1 MSDRPAMS
9 AGEPRSVL
17 VVGSSPPVE
26 RTAATLAAT
35 LDSTALLRARTVSA
49 AREHLASASQAAS
62 PSQHRAIHCL
72 VCEFTPES
80 ETDAAQPTPLAELV
94 ALAADED
101 IDSLP
106 PIVAITD
113 DERADDALDHGA
125 TDVISPADSRATVA
139 ARVRNVSELRH
150 HRDSAADSGT
160 AGVPEFSGAQL
171 AAALDLLPTA
181 VFTLGP
187 AGELEYANA
196 AAREFFRGASDA
208 TVRNR
213 EETPLEGTVVWELL
227 PAEIRETVVDRCAEA
242 RATGSVVQFETPL
255 PERLP
260 ALAPSSDGP
269 STARR
274 RLVVTAVPDENRLTV
289 LAREFSDPESE
300 SDDGVERD
308 RLALLEEAV
317 DALEDGI
324 AVLED
329 GTIRIANTTLCD
341 LAGTGTLVG
350 TAVDALFDDELAAA
364 IRERADS
371 PVSRWMDPIQGEL
384 DGGGSTRSVPVDVVV
399 APLSV
404 AERTLCVVR
413 DRRRSAAGTLSTV
426 RRTIDS
432 LSTAASRSA
441 VRHAV
446 VAGIREYT
454 GAEFTG
460 WYRPADDGDLLSPA
474 AITTAESVPR
484 IEPPAVEREDVPL
497 QVGRDGDGRGD
508 DTGGDSYRDTVH
520 AALVDRAAA
529 DPFLAR
535 SGLRAER
542 VLVVPLAERGVIVAT
557 SSDPMAFD
565 TLETAP
571 IETVSAA
578 GAAAL
583 DRIAARERV
592 RTSRY
597 ERARLESKL
606 DAAAQLRAGE
616 RHLLDADS
624 RTAVERRLCEI
635 AAALAPADADELAWV
650 GRVTAGNES
659 ISPRT
664 WSGSA
669 AGRDGE
675 WLDSRTI
682 PIGPDT
688 AFPSGR
694 AAARRD
700 SVVIDDLAE
709 TAADAETHDGGE
721 NPDTTEFIRA
731 ATDRGLRSALSVPIE
746 HDAFSY
752 GTLTVAAD
760 RPAAFDD
767 HSRRVYAHL
776 AAVAGHAIGALE
788 RKRALLADRVTELEL
803 VLRESDDV
811 LVALAHE
818 LGQPLDVQAVV
829 PRSAGGSTVY
839 CTLPSDE
846 FESPPASRLDSLAEL
861 DGVGRVRSVGEGETG
876 SVVEFTIETE
886 TIADTLAAHNGLV
899 RTLVPVDGRTR
910 VALDL
915 PDPVDVRSFVEGL
928 QRAFPSA
935 ELVSRRER
943 ERETRSPRAFD
954 AAVRERLSERQF
966 QTLEAAYYGGFFA
979 WPRKSTGEEIADSLA
994 VSQPTF
1000 SRHLRTAQRKL
1011 FELLFDEY

>member
-1 MSDRPAMS
+1 MSDQPAMS

-26 RTAATLAAT
+26 RTAATLSAT

-62 PSQHRAIHCL
+62 SSQHRGIHCL
-72 VCEFTPES
+72 VCEFSPES
-80 ETDAAQPTPLAELV
+80 ETDTVQPTPLAELV
-94 ALAADED
+94 SLAADGD
-101 IDSLP
+101 IGSLP

-113 DERADDALDHGA
+113 DERVDDALDHGA
-125 TDVISPADSRATVA
+125 TDVISPADSRATIA
-139 ARVRNVSELRH
+139 ARVRNVAELRH
-150 HRDSAADSGT
+150 HRDSAPDSGT
-160 AGVPEFSGAQL
+160 AGSPTFSGAQL
-171 AAALDLLPTA
+171 DAALDLLPTA

-187 AGELEYANA
+187 AGELKYANA
-196 AAREFFRGASDA
+196 AAHEFFHGASDA

-213 EETPLEGTVVWELL
+213 EETPLEGTVVWELF

-260 ALAPSSDGP
+260 TLAPPSDSP
-269 STARR
+269 STAER
-274 RLVVTAVPDENRLTV
+274 RLVVTAAPDENSLTV
-289 LAREFSDPESE
+289 LAREFRSDPE

-308 RLALLEEAV
+308 RLALLEETV

-350 TAVDALFDDELAAA
+350 TAVGALFDDELAAMV
-364 IRERADS
+364 RERADS
-371 PVSRWMDPIQGEL
+371 PVSRWTDPIQGEL
-384 DGGGSTRSVPVDVVV
+384 DGGGSAQSVPVDVVV

-404 AERTLCVVR
+404 ANRTLCVVR

-446 VAGIREYT
+446 VSGIREYT

-474 AITTAESVPR
+474 AVTTAESVPR

-497 QVGRDGDGRGD
+497 QVGRDGDGRRD
-508 DTGGDSYRDTVH
+508 DTDGDRYRDTVH
-520 AALVDRAAA
+520 ATLVDRAAA

-565 TLETAP
+565 ALETAP
-571 IETVSAA
+571 VETVSAA

-597 ERARLESKL
+597 ERTRLESEL
-606 DAAAQLRAGE
+606 DTAAQLRAGE

-624 RTAVERRLCEI
+624 RTAVEQRLCEI
-635 AAALAPADADELAWV
+635 AAALAPTDADELAWV
-650 GRVTAGNES
+650 GRATAGNETV
-659 ISPRT
+659 SPRT

-675 WLDSRTI
+675 WLDSQTV
-682 PIGPDT
+682 PIDPD
-688 AFPSGR
+688 AAAPAGR
-694 AAARRD
+694 VAARRD
-700 SVVIDDLAE
+700 SIVVDDLAE
-709 TAADAETHDGGE
+709 TAADAETRAGGE
-721 NPDTTEFIRA
+721 KPDTTAFIRA
-731 ATDRGLRSALSVPIE
+731 ATERGLRSALSVPIE
-746 HDAFSY
+746 HDEFSY
-752 GTLTVAAD
+752 GTLTVYAD
-760 RPAAFDD
+760 QPAAFDD
-767 HSRRVYAHL
+767 QSRRVYTHL

-788 RKRALLADRVTELEL
+788 RKRALLSDRVTELEL

-818 LGQPLDVQAVV
+818 LDQPLDVQAVV

-839 CTLPSDE
+839 CTLPSGE
-846 FESPPASRLDSLAEL
+846 FESPSASRLDSLTEL
-861 DGVGRVRSVGEGETG
+861 DGVARVRSVGEGETG
-876 SVVEFTIETE
+876 SVLEFTIETE

-899 RTLVPVDGRTR
+899 RTLAPVDDRTR
-910 VALDL
+910 LELDL

-935 ELVSRRER
+935 ELVSRHER

-954 AAVRERLSERQF
+954 AAVQERLSERQF